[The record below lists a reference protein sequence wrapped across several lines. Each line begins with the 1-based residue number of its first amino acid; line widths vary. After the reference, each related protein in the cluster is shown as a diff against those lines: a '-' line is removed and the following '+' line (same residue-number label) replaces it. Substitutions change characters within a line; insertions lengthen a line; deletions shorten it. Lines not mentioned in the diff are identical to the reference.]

1 MKDLFNWN
9 MDNFKF
15 NFSRRVS
22 LGAKVLITKVL
33 IKCYCAMSDFLVTF
47 FALYA
52 QTFRGNRLKFLSLTI
67 LVSRQKFIG
76 SDKIFAMFV
85 FS

>member
-47 FALYA
+47 LHFM
-52 QTFRGNRLKFLSLTI
+52 LKRSEEIVLNF
-67 LVSRQKFIG
+67 
-76 SDKIFAMFV
+76 
-85 FS
+85 